1 VGGRFSG
8 LPLEHVVEV
17 MRPLPLERVAE
28 TREFVRGMSI
38 IRGEPVAVVDARRLL
53 GDGELELGG
62 RLVALRVG
70 ARRVALHVDEVLGV
84 RVIAQQVLS
93 EVPPLLGDA
102 SAARTAIGALDGR
115 LLELLDAA
123 RLLPAESF
131 ETEAAR

>member
-53 GDGELELGG
+53 GGGEPEFGG

-84 RVIAQQVLS
+84 RVIAQQMLS
-93 EVPPLLGDA
+93 EVPPLLGEA
-102 SAARTAIGALDGR
+102 SATRTAIGALDGR